1 MQGETFSK
9 SSTRDLSKE
18 KRLTQV
24 IYALQAAS
32 FLVGIT
38 YIVAAVIDYVKWP
51 DVAGTWLETHFRWQ
65 IRTFWYSI
73 LWGIVGGLTLFLF
86 IGYVI
91 LAANTIW
98 VVYRIVIGWIAL
110 SEDRPVS

>member
-1 MQGETFSK
+1 MQGETFSN
-9 SSTRDLSKE
+9 SRVRDLSKE

-32 FLVGIT
+32 FLVGII
-38 YIVAAVIDYVKWP
+38 YIFAAVINYVKWP
-51 DVAGTWLETHFRWQ
+51 DVAGTWLESHFRWQ

-98 VVYRIVIGWIAL
+98 VVYRIAIG
-110 SEDRPVS
+110 

>member
-1 MQGETFSK
+1 MQGKMFPESDA
-9 SSTRDLSKE
+9 RDLSKE

-38 YIVAAVIDYVKWP
+38 YIVAAVINYVKWP

-65 IRTFWYSI
+65 IRTFWYGI
-73 LWGIVGGLTLFLF
+73 LWGIVGGLTLFAF
-86 IGYVI
+86 VGYVI
-91 LAANTIW
+91 LTANTIW
-98 VVYRIVIGWIAL
+98 IVYRIAVGWMAL